1 MPETSGDDTGGV
13 CGQWSSGRGT
23 FRLPDRLVIKAAQT
37 SAINSQH
44 VLSGVE
50 HDVSE
55 LGV

>member
-1 MPETSGDDTGGV
+1 MPGIPGDDTGGV
-13 CGQWSSGRGT
+13 CGQRSSGRGT
-23 FRLPDRLVIKAAQT
+23 FRLPDRSVIKAAQT

-50 HDVSE
+50 HDVSK